1 MCLEPGD
8 ILGQLQ
14 PVTLVEDVGRVA
26 EKLSDVVVA
35 GIYNE
40 DTSQEKK
47 FLVKRKK
54 NVVKVH
60 VVSRSHEKHAF

>member
-47 FLVKRKK
+47 IIAKIR
-54 NVVKVH
+54 
-60 VVSRSHEKHAF
+60 VVSWSHEKCAF